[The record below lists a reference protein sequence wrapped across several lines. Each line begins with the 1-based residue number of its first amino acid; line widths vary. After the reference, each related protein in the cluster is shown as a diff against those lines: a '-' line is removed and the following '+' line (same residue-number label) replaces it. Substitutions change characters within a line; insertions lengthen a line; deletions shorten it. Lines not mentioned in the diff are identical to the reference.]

1 MHDTLLHVVRIAQKR
16 TEVTA
21 AQVTRQQ
28 WLAKTAHIVAMRQ
41 QASLKL
47 AAVREEG
54 WVQWNIPHVQR
65 AKCKVQRAK
74 GKVQRAQ
81 CKGQS
86 AKGKGQSAKG
96 KGQSAKGKVLVKE
109 VETLARKNAT
119 LIQYQVKALLIRKQL
134 EKCAYKSTQSLV
146 SSLWASIFVDCATHV
161 ISLHCLCFN
170 CEQYCICNI

>member
-65 AKCKVQRAK
+65 AKGKGQSAKCKGQSAKCKGQSAKGTVQRAK
-74 GKVQRAQ
+74 

-86 AKGKGQSAKG
+86 AKGKVQRAK
-96 KGQSAKGKVLVKE
+96 
-109 VETLARKNAT
+109 
-119 LIQYQVKALLIRKQL
+119 
-134 EKCAYKSTQSLV
+134 C
-146 SSLWASIFVDCATHV
+146 W
-161 ISLHCLCFN
+161 
-170 CEQYCICNI
+170 

>member
-65 AKCKVQRAK
+65 
-74 GKVQRAQ
+74 
-81 CKGQS
+81 
-86 AKGKGQSAKG
+86 AKG

-161 ISLHCLCFN
+161 ISLHCLCFD